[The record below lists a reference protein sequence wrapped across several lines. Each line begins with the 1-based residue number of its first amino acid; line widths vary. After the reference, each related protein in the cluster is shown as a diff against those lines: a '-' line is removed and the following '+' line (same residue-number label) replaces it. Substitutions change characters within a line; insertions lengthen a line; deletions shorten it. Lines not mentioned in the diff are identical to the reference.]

1 MASVEF
7 IPHSRELHVHREPGV
22 ADLPDGTVIVFLGRN
37 AEIVADAFDGSE
49 IFFVCPFG
57 GTVLD
62 YLRQHGCP
70 VYVTFYH

>member
-1 MASVEF
+1 MSSITIPENGQILACGRRWRTDALFKPSV
-7 IPHSRELHVHREPGV
+7 RY
-22 ADLPDGTVIVFLGRN
+22 A
-37 AEIVADAFDGSE
+37 DGSE